1 MSLTA
6 TDETTGAVI
15 FPFDEGRS
23 RAVCRDP
30 ECRAV
35 MEAVHEVTDDSL
47 GETVTIRRA
56 YWRHRANANSR
67 RTCKSSRADKTPWHI
82 DWQMRCVD
90 RERIEHR
97 VGPKGRCRIADVYTR
112 FKWALEFQHSGID
125 KTTVT
130 RRENHYRGRVLWI
143 VNADPTSATSGGAVD
158 LTDTHLLWIAFPTW
172 VIEAKT
178 LMAVD
183 DGLYVHLLPPGGL
196 RRHARGGELRVPRQ
210 HVKTLTHDEFTDS
223 WINGD
228 HMPLGGQPNTE
239 WAQMNAERASRSR
252 DQRAADAR
260 LAAQS
265 DRRADYGQGDEECGY
280 TGNRGRLEYPAAPHQ
295 VARSIYRER
304 QSCEVCGDSDTK
316 PYLTGWLCPAHNPTA
331 MKERIA

>member
-6 TDETTGAVI
+6 TDEATGAVI

-35 MEAVHEVTDDSL
+35 MEAVHQVTDDSL

-56 YWRHRANANSR
+56 HWRHRASPDSP
-67 RTCKSSRADKTPWHI
+67 RTCKSSRSDKTPWHI
-82 DWQMRCVD
+82 EWQMRCTD

-112 FKWALEFQHSGID
+112 FKWALEFQHSSID
-125 KTTVT
+125 RATVA

-143 VNADPTSATSGGAVD
+143 VNADPASATTGGALD
-158 LTDTHLLWIAFPTW
+158 LTSTDLLWIAHPPW
-172 VIEAKT
+172 VIESKT

-183 DGLYVHLLPPGGL
+183 DGMYVHLLPPGGL
-196 RRHARGGELRVPRQ
+196 RRYAGAGELRVPRRL
-210 HVKTLTHDEFTDS
+210 VRSLTHDEFTDS

-228 HMPLGGQPNTE
+228 AMPLGGQPVTE
-239 WAQMNAERASRSR
+239 WLQMSAARAERSR
-252 DQRAADAR
+252 DQKAADAR
-260 LAAQS
+260 LTAQGE
-265 DRRADYGQGDEECGY
+265 RRAAYQPEDAECGY
-280 TGNRGRLEYPAAPHQ
+280 TGNRGRLEYPAAPQ
-295 VARSIYRER
+295 RVARSIYRTK
-304 QSCEVCGDSDTK
+304 QPCEVCGDSDTK

>member
-6 TDETTGAVI
+6 TDEATGAVI

-35 MEAVHEVTDDSL
+35 MEAVHQVTDDSL

-56 YWRHRANANSR
+56 YWRHRASADSAR
-67 RTCKSSRADKTPWHI
+67 RCKSSRSDKTPWHI
-82 DWQMRCVD
+82 EWQMRCED

-112 FKWALEFQHSGID
+112 FKWALEFQHSNID
-125 KTTVT
+125 KATVA

-143 VNADPTSATSGGAVD
+143 VNADPASATSGGSLD
-158 LTDTHLLWIAFPTW
+158 FTDANLLWIAHPSW
-172 VIEAKT
+172 VIESKT

-196 RRHARGGELRVPRQ
+196 RGYASAGELRVPRRL
-210 HVKTLTHDEFTDS
+210 VRSLTHDEFTDS

-228 HMPLGGQPNTE
+228 AMPLGGQPVTE
-239 WAQMNAERASRSR
+239 WLQMSAARAERSR
-252 DQRAADAR
+252 DQKAADAR
-260 LAAQS
+260 LTAQG
-265 DRRADYGQGDEECGY
+265 DRRAAYQQQDAECGY
-280 TGNRGRLEYPAAPHQ
+280 TGNRGRLEYPAAPQ
-295 VARSIYRER
+295 RVARSIYRTK
-304 QSCEVCGDSDTK
+304 QPCEVCASEQSR
-316 PYLTGWLCPAHNPTA
+316 PYLTGWLCDNHSPSA
-331 MKERIA
+331 MKEHAR